1 MAILNKKELT
11 NTEKVQQ
18 AIAQVDTSLGMFDKM
33 NTDLDEANSVL
44 EQVITEDTA
53 LIAEIQKNIALA
65 QNELKENK
73 ALQAKIKPFIKAKG
87 ATN

>member
-1 MAILNKKELT
+1 MGILTKKELT
-11 NTEKVQQ
+11 NSEKVQQ
-18 AIAQVDTSLGMFDKM
+18 AIAQVDTSLGMFEKM
-33 NTDLDEANSVL
+33 NTDLDGANSVL

-65 QNELKENK
+65 QTELKENK

-87 ATN
+87 ETN

>member
-1 MAILNKKELT
+1 MAILTKKELT
-11 NTEKVQQ
+11 NSEKVQQ
-18 AIAQVDTSLGMFDKM
+18 AIAQVDTSLGMFEKM

-73 ALQAKIKPFIKAKG
+73 ALQTKIKPFIKAKG
-87 ATN
+87 ETN